1 MQIQAKNFVQR
12 LLVRRVGSGDGES
25 SSKLMITG
33 VSEVSNGGA
42 SADGRGSGGT
52 GGGVNGCAE
61 GTEGLRYV
69 VVAVSLEGKPLEGAE
84 AELWPVGE
92 TLVPKGS
99 CVTLLGL
106 KGADELNGR
115 RGIVMGIDEEAGRYR
130 VQLEEAQEVKVR
142 FSNALV

>member
-33 VSEVSNGGA
+33 VSEVGNGGA

-52 GGGVNGCAE
+52 GGVNGATE

-84 AELWPVGE
+84 VELWPVGE
-92 TLVPKGS
+92 TLVPRGS

-106 KGADELNGR
+106 KGAAEFNGR
-115 RGIVMGIDEEAGRYR
+115 RGVVTGIDEEAGRYTVR
-130 VQLEEAQEVKVR
+130 LEEAKRVKVS